1 MMNTPKEVTKIA
13 ENVGKYKANNRLS
26 KTVVSSILA
35 GMFIA
40 FGGVFTVNSITGLGG
55 VIPFGITKLIYGLTF
70 SLGLILVMVAGA
82 ELFTGNSLLIV
93 AFLNKKIGGL
103 KFLKNLLLV
112 WIFNFVGV
120 LIIVTMLVLGK
131 WYLGADSD
139 IATLSLNIGLHKLEY
154 SFVQAFVLGILCNI
168 FVCLAVRLSWT
179 AKTVSGKI
187 LAIIFPITAF
197 VGLGFE
203 HSVANMYYLSFAWI
217 LKTLGLGANLHG
229 IVTLTW
235 SNIFVH
241 NLLPVTLGNIVGGA
255 IFVGL
260 LYWFL
265 YGREK

>member
-1 MMNTPKEVTKIA
+1 MYSPKEVTKIA
-13 ENVGKYKANNRLS
+13 EQVWVYKASNPFFR
-26 KTVVSSILA
+26 TVISSILA

-40 FGGVFTVNSITGLGG
+40 FGWVFAINSITGLWW

-70 SLGLILVMVAGA
+70 SLGLILIMVAGA

-93 AFLNKKIGGL
+93 SFLNKKIWWL
-103 KFLKNLLLV
+103 KFLKNLSLV
-112 WIFNFVGV
+112 WIFNFVGALITVSLVV
-120 LIIVTMLVLGK
+120 LAK
-131 WYLGADSD
+131 WYLWANSE
-139 IATLSLNIGLHKLEY
+139 IATLSLKIGIHKLEY

-168 FVCLAVRLSWT
+168 FVCMAVRLSWA

-197 VGLGFE
+197 VWLGFE

-217 LKTLGLGANLHG
+217 LKMLWLGADLHG
-229 IVTLTW
+229 IATLTW
-235 SNIFVH
+235 SNIFVY